1 VGVAC
6 GGARRASAWWCL
18 VFTEN
23 WVRARLCVVDAHT
36 RRAPCA
42 GDGVRHFTCNWIS
55 LSLSL
60 SSSSSSSLLPFSL
73 CRSAFVSDCFEGAR
87 SPCCASAH
95 LCIM

>member
-1 VGVAC
+1 MGVAC
-6 GGARRASAWWCL
+6 GDALWASAWWCS

-42 GDGVRHFTCNWIS
+42 GDGVRRFTCNGIS

-60 SSSSSSSLLPFSL
+60 SLSCSSSLLPFSL
-73 CRSAFVSDCFEGAR
+73 CRSAFVCDFG
-87 SPCCASAH
+87 
-95 LCIM
+95 LF